1 MHRILGNSGG
11 GTAARYA
18 LAAAV
23 IAIAVLTAIVG
34 SSNGGSPR
42 PAAQAHFVRG

>member
-1 MHRILGNSGG
+1 MRLSDNKGG

-23 IAIAVLTAIVG
+23 IAMAALTAIVG
-34 SSNGGSPR
+34 SSNGAPR
-42 PAAQAHFVRG
+42 HQAAQEHFVRG